1 MSVLRFGPFEFD
13 ATSGELHRGDERI
26 RLRPQPAAVLACL
39 ASRAGEMVSREE
51 LHRLVWGDQVHVNY
65 DQGLNSCIKQVRR
78 ALGETCATTYLE
90 TLPRRGYRFLVPV
103 EVLPGDWA
111 GHLSD
116 RIAEFFVQDVASIG
130 AGDLRRAAKDPEA
143 RSRIQAAAEPAGAAA
158 RAGRE
163 SRRSGTEAVESL
175 ASGAGP
181 LTSRNGRE
189 LRPASR

>member
-1 MSVLRFGPFEFD
+1 LKVSVLRFGPFEFD
-13 ATSGELHRGDERI
+13 TTSGELHRGDERI

-39 ASRAGEMVSREE
+39 AGRAGELVSREE
-51 LHRLVWGDQVHVNY
+51 LHRIVWGDQVHVNY

-111 GHLSD
+111 AHLSD

-130 AGDLRRAAKDPEA
+130 AGDLRRAAKDPDA
-143 RSRIQAAAEPAGAAA
+143 WSRIQAAAHHAVTAALAQRGAEAD
-158 RAGRE
+158 
-163 SRRSGTEAVESL
+163 GTEPEGSDPF
-175 ASGAGP
+175 S
-181 LTSRNGRE
+181 SRNGRE
-189 LRPASR
+189 LR